1 MKRVPAN
8 AGVAIAEFAL
18 VLPLLVLVFMGIVE
32 TGRLTYFSIVTS
44 NAAHAGAAYGSQSL
58 YTVTQG
64 GNMQA
69 AALADAQHLS
79 QITIPT
85 ATYLCQCTNG
95 TTATAVACTQ
105 TACSSGYRRAVYAQV
120 TAHALV
126 YTLFDYHALGIPYPW
141 TFSRTATIRVQGDT
155 Q

>member
-8 AGVAIAEFAL
+8 AGVALAEFAL
-18 VLPLLVLVFMGIVE
+18 VLPLLVLVFIGIVE
-32 TGRLTYFSIVTS
+32 TGRLTYFSIMTS

-58 YTVTQG
+58 YTVG
-64 GNMQA
+64 LSDNMKA
-69 AALADAQHLS
+69 AALSDAQGLS

-85 ATYLCQCTNG
+85 ATAVCQCTNG
-95 TTATAVACTQ
+95 TTATSVGCTQ
-105 TACSSGYRRAVYAQV
+105 TTCSSGYRRAVYAQV
-120 TAHALV
+120 TASATV
-126 YTLFDYHALGIPYPW
+126 YTLFNYQALGIPYPW